1 MTEKLNGISG
11 SMKSGKTDLLIIR
24 AERLQIAKKNIIVF
38 KPSIDNRW
46 DENCIVTRFNNKC
59 FPATPVKNPAEII
72 EHVVKQLESGIAIDE
87 VLIDEVQLFDSNI
100 VEVIQILLDLD
111 IPVTYAGLATDFRGE
126 PFGSMP
132 TLLAISDSIKKPTAI
147 CEVCGDEA
155 TRTQRL
161 INGKPANYN
170 DPIILIGDNQYEARC
185 TNHHTVPGKPKLNLK

>member
-1 MTEKLNGISG
+1 MTENLKGIAG
-11 SMKSGKTDLLIIR
+11 SMKSGKTDLLITR
-24 AERLQIAKKNIIVF
+24 AERLQIAKKIVFIF

-59 FPATPVKNPAEII
+59 FPATPVTNSAEII
-72 EHVVKQLESGIAIDE
+72 EVVVSHLESGATIDE
-87 VLIDEVQLFDSNI
+87 VLIDEVQLFDPNI
-100 VEVIQILLDLD
+100 VEVIQTLLDLD
-111 IPVTYAGLATDFRGE
+111 IPVTYAGLSTDFRGE

-132 TLLAISDSIKKPTAI
+132 TLLALSDSIQKPTAI

-161 INGKPANYN
+161 INGQPANYN

-185 TNHHTVPGKPKLNLK
+185 VKHHEVPGKPKPKI